1 MKLECLFFYSFT
13 IEKDIGKNYQE
24 EELRTGIQRGQT
36 IYPFY
41 SRITQ
46 KPAVS
51 PAAIK
56 FSISIFFWKQITK
69 RILKFDYKI

>member
-1 MKLECLFFYSFT
+1 MKLECLFYSFI
-13 IEKDIGKNYQE
+13 IEKDIDYLDYQE
-24 EELRTGIQRGQT
+24 EELSTGIQRGQT

-41 SRITQ
+41 RRITQ
-46 KPAVS
+46 KPAVL

-69 RILKFDYKI
+69 KILKFDYKI